1 MAEIHH
7 ANLRLRASKGRAA
20 NGNVIPLKSFSA
32 ACRNSNFLQNNSP
45 QSGAIGFNWRNRRYW
60 SEISVLSISENQHIS
75 LRHRRCSYIVTSME
89 DIERTRMANSSIS
102 RQNVS
107 NNFQS
112 LNILLHDV
120 VILDPI
126 SYAQDLVLLS

>member
-1 MAEIHH
+1 M
-7 ANLRLRASKGRAA
+7 
-20 NGNVIPLKSFSA
+20 
-32 ACRNSNFLQNNSP
+32 
-45 QSGAIGFNWRNRRYW
+45 
-60 SEISVLSISENQHIS
+60 LSISENQHIS

-126 SYAQDLVLLS
+126 SYVQDLVLLS

>member
-1 MAEIHH
+1 ME
-7 ANLRLRASKGRAA
+7 
-20 NGNVIPLKSFSA
+20 KSFHYNSHSRPLA
-32 ACRNSNFLQNNSP
+32 AILNFLSEQLTTI
-45 QSGAIGFNWRNRRYW
+45 GATGDTGARYRCCR
-60 SEISVLSISENQHIS
+60 SQKISIIS

-89 DIERTRMANSSIS
+89 DIERTRMAISSIS